1 MLLQLDGTFLVQI
14 LNFIAFWVLLN
25 YFFIAPTQR
34 AIEARLRHIAEQH
47 REGDELAARAKQ
59 LRGQTEEILG
69 EARRKTEEIMR
80 AAAMQAADETK
91 AIENK
96 ALEEAN
102 AIVQLA
108 HATAATERA
117 QAVATQG
124 PFVNELARSMVDK
137 ALNSG
142 RAA

>member
-1 MLLQLDGTFLVQI
+1 MLLSLDGTLVVQI
-14 LNFIAFWVLLN
+14 LNFVAFWVLLN
-25 YFFIAPTQR
+25 YFFIAPTRR

-59 LRGQTEEILG
+59 LRAQADETLGQ
-69 EARRKTEEIMR
+69 ARRKTEEIIR
-80 AAAMQAADETK
+80 AAATQAADETK
-91 AIENK
+91 ATENE

-108 HATAATERA
+108 HATVATERA

-137 ALNSG
+137 ALNSE